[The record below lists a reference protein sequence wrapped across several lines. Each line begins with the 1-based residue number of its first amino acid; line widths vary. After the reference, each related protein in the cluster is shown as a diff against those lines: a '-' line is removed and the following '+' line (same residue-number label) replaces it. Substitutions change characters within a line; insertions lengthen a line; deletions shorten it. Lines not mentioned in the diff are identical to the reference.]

1 MLNLLFILLD
11 MSDGFEKAKK
21 RWAVGRVQAMSGEA
35 GEYKG
40 ERGRTPSQD
49 VLIYSK
55 LYDINLRI

>member
-11 MSDGFEKAKK
+11 MRDGFEKAKK
-21 RWAVGRVQAMSGEA
+21 SWAVGRVEAMSGGA

-49 VLIYSK
+49 LLIYSK
-55 LYDINLRI
+55 LYNIILRI